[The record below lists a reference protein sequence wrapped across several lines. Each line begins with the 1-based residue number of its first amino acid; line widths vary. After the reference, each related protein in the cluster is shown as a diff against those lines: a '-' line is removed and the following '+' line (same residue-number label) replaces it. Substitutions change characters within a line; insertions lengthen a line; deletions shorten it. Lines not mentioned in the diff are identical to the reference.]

1 MPAVESRAIRSVDY
15 DAESRTLFVR
25 FIDGDLYAYFDVPET
40 EFGAFLVAESKGRFF
55 GERVKPRYDFHHVR
69 EFR

>member
-25 FIDGDLYAYFDVPET
+25 FRESGELYAYLEVPAT
-40 EFGAFLVAESKGRFF
+40 EYDAFLAAESKGRFF
-55 GERVKPRYDFHHVR
+55 AERVRPVYRFHHLG
-69 EFR
+69 